1 MSFRRRALIGAAA
14 GIPLLACA
22 SPGEDLLG
30 VVALPERS
38 LAYTPLIAAV
48 KSGLYQASPRR
59 VAVTQQS
66 GGRRVA
72 DAVTEGFADA
82 GALSL
87 PDFLAAVAKGA
98 PLVAI
103 GALTKRHASQLV
115 VSTSL
120 PVAERSLAAVLDGTR
135 KDVRVGVETGGD
147 GTASFAH
154 SLVLGSSLS
163 RSQEPQWIAFPT
175 SEALVAALAD
185 NRVEAYFGRPYATA
199 HSASLGNVVIAENFA
214 AGERF
219 EPQARA
225 FSTVV
230 VTRRDRAPNDDRVH
244 HLLSLLMPACAR
256 AATVLSSDAG
266 PDLAVALLPDRD
278 GLALRMATRLAA
290 PSPATSCFAQD
301 AQLSIEAAE
310 AYLELAALA
319 GTPLNVDVRTLVLD
333 RYSG

>member
-1 MSFRRRALIGAAA
+1 MSYRRRAFVSAAA

-22 SPGEDLLG
+22 SPREDLLG

-38 LAYTPLIAAV
+38 LAYAPLIAAV
-48 KSGLYQASPRR
+48 KSALYQASPRR
-59 VAVTQQS
+59 VAVTQQN

-72 DAVTEGFADA
+72 EAVIEGFADA

-87 PDFLAAVAKGA
+87 PDFLAAVASGA

-103 GALTKRHASQLV
+103 GALTRRHAAQLV
-115 VSTSL
+115 VSASL
-120 PVAERSLAAVLDGTR
+120 PVAEPSLAAVLDGTW
-135 KDVRVGVETGGD
+135 KDARVGVETGGD
-147 GTASFAH
+147 GTASFAQ
-154 SLVLGSSLS
+154 SLVLGSGFS
-163 RSQEPQWIAFPT
+163 RRQEPQWIALPT

-199 HSASLGNVVIAENFA
+199 HSVSLGNVVVAENFA

-230 VTRRDRAPNDDRVH
+230 VARRDRTLRDDRVH
-244 HLLSLLMPACAR
+244 RLHSLLVPACAH

-290 PSPATSCFAQD
+290 PSPTTSCFAQD
-301 AQLSIEAAE
+301 ARLSTEAVE

-319 GTPLNVDVRTLVLD
+319 GTPLKVDVRTLVLD